1 MPIVPN
7 LFERFALLKF
17 NQGPGLLLDILGAG
31 AFKAVVLAIKL
42 EVFEVLADSPLTSSE
57 LAHKIKSNEQGTA
70 ILIEFLE
77 SFGYVKQ
84 SNGEYSNT
92 AMTSRWLLRKS
103 PSNLAD
109 MVRIWDSD
117 IFEFWDKYLEGAVV
131 KGKVPMTI
139 YEWFNKQPDGWRTFN
154 FFEMAIARWLG
165 NRIAASVRLGTA
177 QKILDVGGGHGM
189 YSIMFC
195 RRYPSLSATVFD
207 KPEPLE
213 TAKENV
219 AAEKMNDRI
228 TLHSGDFWV
237 DDLGSGYDGAL
248 LFNLIH
254 NYLPDKNIE
263 LLNKVSKALNPGATI
278 AFFDQLND
286 MATSPALKAIV
297 RFFALTY
304 WVTVG
309 GHTYSSNDIA
319 DWLAKT
325 GFTKPKRV
333 RFVPGLI
340 IATKRR

>member
-1 MPIVPN
+1 
-7 LFERFALLKF
+7 
-17 NQGPGLLLDILGAG
+17 
-31 AFKAVVLAIKL
+31 
-42 EVFEVLADSPLTSSE
+42 
-57 LAHKIKSNEQGTA
+57 
-70 ILIEFLE
+70 
-77 SFGYVKQ
+77 
-84 SNGEYSNT
+84 
-92 AMTSRWLLRKS
+92 
-103 PSNLAD
+103 
-109 MVRIWDSD
+109 
-117 IFEFWDKYLEGAVV
+117 
-131 KGKVPMTI
+131 
-139 YEWFNKQPDGWRTFN
+139 
-154 FFEMAIARWLG
+154 
-165 NRIAASVRLGTA
+165 
-177 QKILDVGGGHGM
+177 
-189 YSIMFC
+189 IMFC

-219 AAEKMNDRI
+219 AAERMNDRI
-228 TLHSGDFWV
+228 TLHPGDFWT

-263 LLNKVSKALNPGATI
+263 LLGKVSKALNPGATVAI
-278 AFFDQLND
+278 FDQLKD

>member
-1 MPIVPN
+1 MPVIPN
-7 LFERFALLKF
+7 LLERFALLKF

-31 AFKAVVLAIKL
+31 AFRAVVLAIKRGI
-42 EVFEVLADSPLTSSE
+42 FEALTDSPLTSKE
-57 LAHKIKSNEQGTA
+57 LAYKIKSSEQDTA
-70 ILIEFLE
+70 ILLEFLE
-77 SFGYVKQ
+77 SFSYVKQ
-84 SNGEYSNT
+84 SNGKYSNT
-92 AMTSRWLLRKS
+92 AMTSKWLLSKS

-131 KGKVPMTI
+131 KGKASITI

-228 TLHSGDFWV
+228 TLQPGDFWT

-263 LLNKVSKALNPGATI
+263 LLGKVSKALNPGATVAI
-278 AFFDQLND
+278 FDQLKD

-309 GHTYSSNDIA
+309 GHTYSLNDIA